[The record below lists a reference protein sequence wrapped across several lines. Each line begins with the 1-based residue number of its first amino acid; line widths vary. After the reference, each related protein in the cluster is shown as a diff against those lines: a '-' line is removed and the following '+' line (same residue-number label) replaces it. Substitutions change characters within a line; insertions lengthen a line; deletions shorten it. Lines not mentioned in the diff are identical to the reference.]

1 MPKEI
6 HKSAF
11 NCYPSVRLTSA
22 NLRLSEGA
30 NKKSSLIMSIL
41 EISRAIREKFAE

>member
-6 HKSAF
+6 HKSAL

-22 NLRLSEGA
+22 NLRLSAGA
-30 NKKSSLIMSIL
+30 DKKRSLIMSIVD
-41 EISRAIREKFAE
+41 ISRAIRERFAE